1 MEEDEITQSKPMT
14 LERGEQDRAR
24 LKWLAINN
32 QDTQG
37 KASKE
42 RA

>member
-1 MEEDEITQSKPMT
+1 MEKDRITQSKPMT
-14 LERGEQDRAR
+14 LERSEQDRAR
-24 LKWLAINN
+24 LKPLAINN

-42 RA
+42 CA